1 MTTRPATPRWF
12 LEAINSPYQRRQVE
26 VEGCSINYLRW
37 GDASKPG
44 VVLIHGGAA
53 HAHWWSFIAPQLS
66 RNHHVVALDLSGH
79 GDSGKRQ
86 GGYERETWADEVM
99 AVATDAG
106 IVGAPV
112 LIGHS
117 MGGFVAM
124 TTAVQ
129 YGDRLA
135 GAMLLDSPVSRPDP
149 ESEEGSRGK
158 AFRNPKTYATAED
171 ALERFRLV
179 PEQPCENDYIVDY
192 IARTSMV
199 ETEAGWTWKFD
210 PSIFRNIRPRA
221 SHEILP
227 NVGCRIA
234 VFRAEY
240 GLVSPE
246 TGDYMY
252 ELLGRSAPVIEIPD
266 AYHHLMLD
274 QPLALITGLRA
285 VLEDWEHTVPRKKK
299 G

>member
-1 MTTRPATPRWF
+1 MSTPRPTAPRWF
-12 LEAINSPYQRRQVE
+12 LEAVNSPYERAAVE
-26 VEGCSINYLRW
+26 VEGCAINYLRW
-37 GDASKPG
+37 GDQRKPG

-53 HAHWWSFIAPQLS
+53 HAHWWAFIAPQLAK
-66 RNHHVVALDLSGH
+66 NHHVVALDLSGH
-79 GDSGKRQ
+79 GDSGKRRA
-86 GGYERETWADEVM
+86 YERETWADEVM
-99 AVATDAG
+99 AVAADAG

-112 LIGHS
+112 LVGHS

-135 GAMLLDSPVSRPDP
+135 GAMILDSPVSRPDP

-158 AFRNPKTYATAED
+158 AFRNPKTYATQED
-171 ALERFRLV
+171 ALAHFRLV
-179 PEQPCENDYIVDY
+179 PEQPCANDFIVDY
-192 IARTSMV
+192 IARHSLAKV
-199 ETEAGWTWKFD
+199 EGGFTWKFD
-210 PSIFRNIRPRA
+210 PAIFRNIRPRA

-227 NVGCRIA
+227 KVGCRVA
-234 VFRAEY
+234 LFRAEY

-274 QPLALITGLRA
+274 QPLALVTGIRA
-285 VLEDWEHTVPRKKK
+285 VLEDWEHTVPRKPRR
-299 G
+299 

>member
-1 MTTRPATPRWF
+1 MTPPRPPAPRWF
-12 LEAINSPYQRRQVE
+12 LEAVNTPYERSQVE
-26 VEGCSINYLRW
+26 VAGCPVNYLRW
-37 GDASKPG
+37 GDAKKPG

-53 HAHWWSFIAPQLS
+53 HAHWWAFIAPQLAK
-66 RNHHVVALDLSGH
+66 NHHVVALDLSGH
-79 GDSGKRQ
+79 GDSGKRKE
-86 GGYERETWADEVM
+86 YERETWADEVM
-99 AVATDAG
+99 AVAGDAG

-112 LIGHS
+112 LVGHS

-135 GAMLLDSPVSRPDP
+135 GAMILDSPVSRPDP

-158 AFRNPKTYATAED
+158 SFRNPKTYATPED
-171 ALERFRLV
+171 ALARFRLV

-192 IARTSMV
+192 IARHSMV
-199 ETEAGWTWKFD
+199 KVDGGWTWKFD
-210 PSIFRNIRPRA
+210 PMIFRNIRPRA

-227 NVGCRIA
+227 KVRCRIA
-234 VFRAEY
+234 VMRAEY

-252 ELLGRSAPVIEIPD
+252 ELLGRSAPVIEVPD

-285 VLEDWEHTVPRKKK
+285 VLEDWEHTVPRKPRA
-299 G
+299 